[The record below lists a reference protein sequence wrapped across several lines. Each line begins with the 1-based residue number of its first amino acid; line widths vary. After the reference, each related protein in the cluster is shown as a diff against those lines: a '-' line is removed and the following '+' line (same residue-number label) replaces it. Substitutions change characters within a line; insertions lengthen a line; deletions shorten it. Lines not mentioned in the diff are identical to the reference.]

1 MPGRIHPSVLDA
13 NKGELV
19 VCLLSNVSLTG
30 NGHHNTSTTAERHS

>member
-19 VCLLSNVSLTG
+19 VCLLSNVSH
-30 NGHHNTSTTAERHS
+30 NGHHNTSTATE